1 VAFLRRLSTED
12 TRKLIEAA
20 QAGSDEARNRLVAA
34 LEPLVVR
41 MATRVLGR
49 HLQRGR
55 DEEISVALMALNEAI
70 TSFDPSRGRNFVGF
84 AEQVIRRRLVDHY
97 RRQPRTEVVL
107 STLER
112 EDEDGHTF
120 VPALAKE
127 ALERSRADVEAD
139 ARREE
144 IAVYRLRLKEFG
156 LTLDELARNSPRHED
171 SRRGAMAV
179 ALLLARDPLLR
190 DYLLTRRVLP
200 LKALTDRVAV
210 SRKTL
215 ERQRKYIIAV
225 ALVVCGE
232 FPHLR
237 EYIRDRLDD
246 IS

>member
-1 VAFLRRLSTED
+1 MAFLRRLSSEETL
-12 TRKLIEAA
+12 KLIEAA
-20 QAGSDEARNRLVAA
+20 HAGSTEARNRLVAA

-41 MATRVLGR
+41 IAARALGR

-70 TSFDPSRGRNFVGF
+70 TSFDPAHGRNFVGF

-107 STLER
+107 SALER
-112 EDEDGHTF
+112 EDEDGHAYI
-120 VPALAKE
+120 PAMAKE

-144 IAVYRLRLKEFG
+144 IAVYGLRLLEFG
-156 LTLDELARNSPRHED
+156 LTLDELARISPRHED
-171 SRRGAMAV
+171 SRRSAMAV
-179 ALLLARDPLLR
+179 ALLLARDSLLR
-190 DYLLTRRVLP
+190 DYLLTNHVLP

-225 ALVVCGE
+225 ALVACGE

-237 EYIRDRLDD
+237 ESIREPEVF
-246 IS
+246 